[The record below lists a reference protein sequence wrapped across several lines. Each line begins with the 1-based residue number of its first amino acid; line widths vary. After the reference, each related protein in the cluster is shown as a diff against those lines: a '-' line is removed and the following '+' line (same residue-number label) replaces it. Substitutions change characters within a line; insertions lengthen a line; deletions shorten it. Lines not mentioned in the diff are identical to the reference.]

1 MRKLIGTIIC
11 GMCLTVF
18 GQSMPSTQTTGE
30 FSNITIGE
38 MKVED
43 LQGFTYLH
51 LKKMTTMNQIGRTIT
66 ADIQNLIATAKAN
79 HIEHQGPLTIFM
91 HGVSDSLNQPFE
103 LQVGFKV
110 PPETVAPAGYEVS
123 VVPTTKTAV
132 VIYSGP
138 MMQVRLAY
146 GKLYSGVFGAG
157 MSPTKNIRESV
168 LYYEGIDSINNVL
181 LAGVELE

>member
-1 MRKLIGTIIC
+1 MRKLIGTIVC
-11 GMCLTVF
+11 EMCLTVF
-18 GQSMPSTQTTGE
+18 GQSMPSTQATSE
-30 FSNITIGE
+30 FANITVGE

-43 LQGFTYLH
+43 LQGFTFLH
-51 LKKMTTMNQIGRTIT
+51 LKTMTTMNHISQTIT
-66 ADIQNLIATAKAN
+66 ANIQDLMAAAKAN
-79 HIEHQGPLTIFM
+79 HVYRQGPLTIYM
-91 HGVSDSLNQPFE
+91 HGVSDDLNHPFE
-103 LQVGFKV
+103 LEVGFKV

-132 VIYSGP
+132 VLYSGP

-146 GKLYSGVFGAG
+146 GKIYSGVFGAG

-168 LYYEGIDSINNVL
+168 LYYEGVDSINNVL